1 LKLVISLTLA
11 AGLLV
16 GTTGQASASAPA
28 PQVKSRS
35 VLLAQNNKIV
45 WSASAQ
51 VRRPIASLTKVMTAI
66 VVLRYVPN
74 LDQVVTIKKAYTT
87 YGAKYG
93 PTRAGLKTGDKIKVR
108 DLLYGVLLPSGADAA
123 AALADTFGPGIPKF
137 VKRMNSEAK
146 RLRLTKTH
154 YSNPDGLP
162 YPTQY
167 TTYSTAYDQVKL
179 AAYAMR
185 FPTFRRIVATK
196 KIKIAT
202 PGGHSY
208 TFKNTNELLDRYPG
222 ILGIKTGYT
231 AKAGYCF
238 VFAARR
244 GGRTV
249 VGVVLG
255 APTGKQRFA
264 DTTTLL
270 NWVYGVRGNA
280 RLNVPGGSD

>member
-1 LKLVISLTLA
+1 LA

-28 PQVKSRS
+28 PKVKSKS
-35 VLLAQNNKIV
+35 VLLVQNNEIA
-45 WSASAQ
+45 WSRASQA
-51 VRRPIASLTKVMTAI
+51 RRPIASLTKMMTAV

-74 LDQVVTIKKAYTT
+74 LDQLVTIKKAYTT

-123 AALADTFGPGIPKF
+123 AALADTFGPGIPGF
-137 VKRMNSEAK
+137 VAKMNSEAERIK
-146 RLRLTKTH
+146 LKKTH

-162 YPTQY
+162 YPTPHS
-167 TTYSTAYDQVKL
+167 TYSTAYDQVKL

-196 KIKIAT
+196 KIRIST

-208 TFKNTNELLDRYPG
+208 TFKNTNELLGRYPG

-231 AKAGYCF
+231 DKAGYCF
-238 VFAARR
+238 AFAAWR

-255 APTGKQRFA
+255 APTGGQRFTDA
-264 DTTTLL
+264 TTLL
-270 NWVYGVRGNA
+270 NWVYGVHGNA
-280 RLNVPGGSD
+280 RLNVPSGSD